1 MAMEN
6 SYLQTVVDQV
16 GAAILDIDRGQVSKL
31 NPTGAFVWQRLQ
43 RGETIEEVIANLAC
57 ELPGSRKIL
66 ILETGSSHCFPS
78 VRILKG
84 TRIARELQRAVQD
97 TWKLD
102 VIVLDLPKPVCA
114 DNILYAVAE
123 VRLSKRP
130 FGLRAIDIA
139 ELRGVGLNKKLRGRL
154 V

>member
-57 ELPGSRKIL
+57 E
-66 ILETGSSHCFPS
+66 TGEEIRVIERD
-78 VRILKG
+78 VREFVEVLK
-84 TRIARELQRAVQD
+84 EQR
-97 TWKLD
+97 
-102 VIVLDLPKPVCA
+102 
-114 DNILYAVAE
+114 LYGVEAE
-123 VRLSKRP
+123 RYL
-130 FGLRAIDIA
+130 
-139 ELRGVGLNKKLRGRL
+139 
-154 V
+154 